1 MKVSF
6 VNHNAPIVVGD
17 YQFADRVKEQVLS
30 SLKTCNPI
38 SQDNSN
44 VKAAIIQNGIGSQI
58 ILRLG
63 ILKGI

>member
-38 SQDNSN
+38 
-44 VKAAIIQNGIGSQI
+44 
-58 ILRLG
+58 
-63 ILKGI
+63 